1 MSDDSTPGPG
11 RSRRARSDLVALGTA
26 AVLAV
31 YGAGYLRTQ
40 EAARLLESE
49 DERLGPGAPA
59 SGIALAA
66 ESGSGGAP
74 SPPATGG
81 EEAPPAAS
89 ASEEPA
95 APGVVQYRDGRYTGM
110 GRSRHGNIEATV
122 EILEGRI
129 VSATISSCRTR
140 YPCSQIEE
148 VVPQV
153 AERQHAYVDNVSGA
167 TVSVTAFYRAVV
179 QALKQAE

>member
-1 MSDDSTPGPG
+1 
-11 RSRRARSDLVALGTA
+11 
-26 AVLAV
+26 VLAV

-40 EAARLLESE
+40 EAALLLESE
-49 DERLGPGAPA
+49 DERLGPGVPA
-59 SGIALAA
+59 LGVALAPEPA
-66 ESGSGGAP
+66 SGGAP
-74 SPPATGG
+74 PPRAPGG
-81 EEAPPAAS
+81 EGAS
-89 ASEEPA
+89 ATSAAGEPA
-95 APGVVQYRDGRYTGM
+95 APDEVRYRDGLYTGM